1 MYCNKVKEYLS
12 QKGVTY
18 TERNLATDPTAIY
31 DLGKMGIRTL
41 PVTLI
46 NNEAVTGF
54 DQGKIDELLNK

>member
-1 MYCNKVKEYLS
+1 VKEYLS